1 MNYIL
6 DYWPIITMAAVLIFD
21 WGVLFQKIKTS
32 PTEKR
37 VEEMIDKK
45 LNGHCPNTV
54 PLKSLE
60 MKVQKFE
67 NRLDEYQHSND
78 LENRQSSLAL
88 QEIRINIKN
97 ICFHLGI
104 DYQTGNNNHK

>member
-1 MNYIL
+1 MNIIIE
-6 DYWPIITMAAVLIFD
+6 YWEIISAAAILIFG
-21 WGVLFQKIKTS
+21 WGKLFQIVKAL
-32 PTEKR
+32 PNEKR

-45 LNGHCPNTV
+45 LSGHCPNTM

-104 DYQTGNNNHK
+104 DYQNGNNNHK

>member
-45 LNGHCPNTV
+45 LNGHCPNTL
-54 PLKSLE
+54 PLKSIEL
-60 MKVQKFE
+60 KVQKFE
-67 NRLDEYQHSND
+67 KRLNDYQHSND

-104 DYQTGNNNHK
+104 DYQNGNNNHK